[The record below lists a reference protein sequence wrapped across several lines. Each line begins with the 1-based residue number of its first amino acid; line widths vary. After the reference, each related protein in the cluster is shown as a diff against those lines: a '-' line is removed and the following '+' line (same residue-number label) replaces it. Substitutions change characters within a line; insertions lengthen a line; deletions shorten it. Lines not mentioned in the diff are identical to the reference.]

1 MLETIFPF
9 LFVIFVVGIIWF
21 LLKFILKLT
30 LKIFSLGC
38 IVLLVVGGIIFFLGG
53 SSFNF

>member
-9 LFVIFVVGIIWF
+9 LIVIFVVGIIWF

-38 IVLLVVGGIIFFLGG
+38 IVLLVVGCIIFFLGG